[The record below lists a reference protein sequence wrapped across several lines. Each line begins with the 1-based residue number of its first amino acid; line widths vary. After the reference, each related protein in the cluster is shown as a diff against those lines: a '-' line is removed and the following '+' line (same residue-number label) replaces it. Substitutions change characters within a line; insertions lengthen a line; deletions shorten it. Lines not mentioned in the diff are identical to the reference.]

1 MINYLLFD
9 LDGTLTDSAEGIINS
24 VKYTA
29 GKLGLAEPDRD
40 TLRKFIGPPL
50 AESFSK
56 LLGLPQDEI
65 KHAISVYREYF
76 SAVGIYENRLY
87 PWTAELLVMLRVAGF
102 KMAVATSKPEV
113 YAGNIITRFQLEK
126 YFDCICGIP
135 LDNEKM
141 TKSEV
146 IAQALKRLGVSDRS
160 EALMIGDRS
169 YDVAGAAA
177 CGIPCIGVLYGYGEA
192 GELESAGAA
201 AVCKSC
207 EELCG
212 VILSGL

>member
-29 GKLGLAEPDRD
+29 DKLGLAEPDRD

-87 PWTAELLVMLRVAGF
+87 PWTAELLVMLRAAGF

-135 LDNEKM
+135 LDNPKS
-141 TKSEV
+141 TKADV
-146 IAQALKRLGVSDRS
+146 IRRALEILKCDKGSTV
-160 EALMIGDRS
+160 MVGDRS

>member
-177 CGIPCIGVLYGYGEA
+177 YGIPCIGVLYGYGEA

>member
-87 PWTAELLVMLRVAGF
+87 PWTAELLVMLRAAGF

-135 LDNEKM
+135 LDNPKS
-141 TKSEV
+141 TKADV
-146 IAQALKRLGVSDRS
+146 IRRALEILKCDKGSTV
-160 EALMIGDRS
+160 MVGDRS

>member
-87 PWTAELLVMLRVAGF
+87 PWTAELLVTLRAAGF